1 MNFGEHLRE
10 YREEE
15 LNITQGE
22 AAYRL
27 NLVPNTYSN
36 YERCER
42 PVPIDLLPK
51 IKETFN
57 IPDEQFLDMLLD
69 RPRNKKKLSVEA
81 LAMQTKDLRERY
93 IVNFGESYFEL
104 LQESPELRQLLG
116 FIKVQDAKRRR
127 LFVNAIKSILL
138 VYDDALSKGGSELIK
153 EEN

>member
-36 YERCER
+36 YERCQR
-42 PVPIDLLPK
+42 PIPIDLLPK

-93 IVNFGESYFEL
+93 IINFGESYFEL

-116 FIKVQDAKRRR
+116 FINVQDAKRRR
-127 LFVNAIKSILL
+127 LFLNAIKSILL
-138 VYDDALSKGGSELIK
+138 VYDDALSKGGSELNK

>member
-1 MNFGEHLRE
+1 MSFGMQLRE

-15 LNITQGE
+15 LNITQSE
-22 AAYRL
+22 AAYQL

-42 PVPIDLLPK
+42 PIPIELLPK
-51 IKETFN
+51 IKDTFK
-57 IPDEQFLDMLLD
+57 IPDEQFLDMLLN
-69 RPRNKKKLSVEA
+69 RSRSKKKLSIEA

-116 FIKVQDAKRRR
+116 FINVHDTKKRR
-127 LFVNAIKSILL
+127 LFLNAIKSILL
-138 VYDDALSKGGSELIK
+138 IYDDVVDKGGTLVDK
-153 EEN
+153 E